1 MVSILYSVCFDLGTD
16 RFRKSKIVLTDF
28 IAVGDNIA
36 VLLLAFLRF
45 SHYVFTVLII
55 QLVELLLGVL
65 IQLRDAFTV
74 ERKQNTIHLKGV
86 RITEVKVFTTIRQVE
101 SATTHLGVRHS
112 HLAVKIGLRCCKQID
127 LLVGMDCFAKD
138 VKYLDGKLHFHDLL
152 CELGIFSGLA
162 QIGHILANQLRNIV
176 LNIVRCRNANIELRQ
191 QSC

>member
-1 MVSILYSVCFDLGTD
+1 MVSVLYSVCFYLGTD
-16 RFRKSKIVLTDF
+16 RFRKSKIMLTDF

-65 IQLRDAFTV
+65 IQLRDAFAV

-112 HLAVKIGLRCCKQID
+112 QLAVKVGLRCCKQVD

-152 CELGIFSGLA
+152 CELGIFSGLT